1 MSNSIKRFDE
11 ENKKRP
17 AVVGRFRYILYLLH
31 FLQQSHS
38 VCHRFFNGVCV
49 RGIPGCDL
57 QILVGG
63 KPHDDLFRTAE
74 TGAVDIYR
82 DQVIQQYTY
91 GASVSVSEWG
101 NKALSSKDL
110 KIPKL
115 EKGVFSSPTAMG

>member
-1 MSNSIKRFDE
+1 MTIPEICGTVLQYPFEQPPAHKQSGFLR
-11 ENKKRP
+11 KK
-17 AVVGRFRYILYLLH
+17 H
-31 FLQQSHS
+31 
-38 VCHRFFNGVCV
+38 
-49 RGIPGCDL
+49 
-57 QILVGG
+57 
-63 KPHDDLFRTAE
+63 
-74 TGAVDIYR
+74 R